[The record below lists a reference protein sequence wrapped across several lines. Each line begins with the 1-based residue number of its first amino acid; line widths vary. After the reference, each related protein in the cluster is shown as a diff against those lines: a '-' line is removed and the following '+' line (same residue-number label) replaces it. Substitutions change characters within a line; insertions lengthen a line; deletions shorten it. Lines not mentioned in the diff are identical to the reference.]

1 MTDGRRAVAN
11 TGKGRVF
18 LAASLASALMLGA
31 AAVPALAAA
40 MGMGDEPPSTSS
52 EVKGVAFRLL
62 TTLPRAP
69 GAVSGLDECSHLTVK
84 PSSEAGRVVAER
96 GWAVTGEAKL
106 GTSLRAVS
114 FAGGFE
120 PGTSGTC
127 LVNDGNVGVFDGSKL
142 VALLYAEKGSKQSLG
157 RIQALEGGGV
167 RVIDG
172 DYLATPL
179 GDIRS
184 IDDYKFEFNPVAA
197 NDGVCDGRAKVP
209 NIHDMPIDKARA
221 ALKANGWEPVP
232 SSEQDRTD
240 SRVAD
245 LVKLG
250 VVEAEA
256 CSGTGLGYC
265 NFNYRGEAGTLSV
278 TTAGDNDYPSVSDY
292 DVKCN

>member
-1 MTDGRRAVAN
+1 MTDGRRAEADKR
-11 TGKGRVF
+11 KGRSF
-18 LAASLASALMLGA
+18 LAASLAGVLMVGASAA
-31 AAVPALAAA
+31 PALAAA

-69 GAVSGLDECSHLTVK
+69 GTVEGLDECSHLTVK
-84 PSSEAGRVVAER
+84 PSSEAGRVVAGR

-127 LVNDGNVGVFDGSKL
+127 LVNDGNVGIFDGSKL

-157 RIQALEGGGV
+157 SVQALEGGGV

-197 NDGVCDGRAKVP
+197 NDSVCGGRAKVP
-209 NIHDMPIDKARA
+209 NINNMPIDKARA

-250 VVEAEA
+250 VVEAES

-265 NFNYRGEAGTLSV
+265 SYNYRGEAGTLSV

>member
-1 MTDGRRAVAN
+1 MTDGRRAVA
-11 TGKGRVF
+11 GMRKGRIL

-31 AAVPALAAA
+31 PAALAAA
-40 MGMGDEPPSTSS
+40 VGMGDEPPSTSS

-69 GAVSGLDECSHLTVK
+69 GAVEGLDECSHLTVK
-84 PSSEAGRVVAER
+84 PASEAGRVVAGR

-120 PGTSGTC
+120 RGTSGTC
-127 LVNDGNVGVFDGSKL
+127 QVNDGNVGVFDGSKL
-142 VALLYAEKGSKQSLG
+142 VALLYAEKGAEQSLG
-157 RIQALEGGGV
+157 RIEALEGGGV
-167 RVIDG
+167 RVLGG
-172 DYLATPL
+172 DFLPTPL

-197 NDGVCDGRAKVP
+197 SDGVCGGRAKVP
-209 NIHDMPIDKARA
+209 NINNMPIDKARA
-221 ALKANGWEPVP
+221 ALRANGWMPVP

-240 SRVAD
+240 NRVAD

-278 TTAGDNDYPSVSDY
+278 TTVGDNDYPSVSDY

>member
-1 MTDGRRAVAN
+1 
-11 TGKGRVF
+11 
-18 LAASLASALMLGA
+18 MLGA
-31 AAVPALAAA
+31 SAAPALAAA

-52 EVKGVAFRLL
+52 EVKGVVFRLL

-69 GAVSGLDECSHLTVK
+69 GPVEGADECSHLTVK
-84 PSSEAGRVVAER
+84 PTSEAGRLVADR

-106 GTSLRAVS
+106 GTALRAVS

-142 VALLYAEKGSKQSLG
+142 VALLYAEKGAKATLG
-157 RIQALEGGGV
+157 RLEALEGGGV
-167 RVIDG
+167 RVLDG

-197 NDGVCDGRAKVP
+197 NDSVCGGRAKVP
-209 NIHDMPIDKARA
+209 NINNMSIDKARA
-221 ALKANGWEPVP
+221 ALRANGWVPVP
-232 SSEQDRTD
+232 SSEQDRAD

-265 NFNYRGEAGTLSV
+265 SYNYRSEAGTLSV
-278 TTAGDNDYPSVSDY
+278 TTAGDNDYPSVTDY
-292 DVKCN
+292 AVKCN